1 MVVAVGL
8 GVTVAGGLG
17 VTVAVCLWVAVVVAA
32 VVHGDVRD
40 QLGRISIED

>member
-8 GVTVAGGLG
+8 GVTVAVGLWLA
-17 VTVAVCLWVAVVVAA
+17 VAVGLWVAVVVAA

>member
-8 GVTVAGGLG
+8 GVTVVVG
-17 VTVAVCLWVAVVVAA
+17 LWVAVVVAA